1 MMSGSAL
8 FLQWEA
14 WNLISNYI
22 LLILL
27 KELFSHIKNFFIMWS
42 FPLDFMTI
50 SMFVQNRILAHNVNL
65 KSREGN
71 SFIRFYSILRIC
83 KWIYSVGNAEPHR
96 TALVGT
102 EIKLNIER
110 SWTSCVGNAFIVY
123 RSSGNDRHINT
134 VNGFWCSKT
143 ETSTAANWRGQTR
156 SYC

>member
-1 MMSGSAL
+1 MSGSAL

-22 LLILL
+22 LLILF
-27 KELFSHIKNFFIMWS
+27 KELFSQIKNFLIMLS

-96 TALVGT
+96 TALLPGLVRKV
-102 EIKLNIER
+102 I
-110 SWTSCVGNAFIVY
+110 
-123 RSSGNDRHINT
+123 
-134 VNGFWCSKT
+134 
-143 ETSTAANWRGQTR
+143 RGSRQEWKNEKWEVLIFKVKYKDYLR
-156 SYC
+156 